1 MAGKARPGYLGPPGG
16 AARQIPVPG
25 GTVLPRLLEGG
36 GLPGASMTDIHALP
50 PTMGQLSLGKVG
62 ITGIRKPLVI
72 QRPERTHTL
81 SAGFEVYVD
90 LPALRKGSDLS
101 RNAQVLAEVVD
112 ETVHRPARSLE
123 SACLAI
129 ARELLPRHPYAREA
143 EVRVEAE
150 YFRPRGIREDRV
162 SLENF
167 TLLAAAWARRRP
179 SWVEVQKAIGAEAV
193 GMTACPCAMETCRAR
208 LEAEFPLLRDA
219 QFAAMPIITHNQ
231 RNRSR
236 LLLTLEEEAEVEA
249 DELLDILEG
258 AQSSPTYAI
267 LKRGD
272 EGQVV
277 LDAHRRPRFVEDVV
291 RAALSLLAERFPQL
305 PDTTGVEVAT
315 RSEESIHKY
324 DVRAEHRSTLG
335 ALRRE
340 LAASGPSPSR

>member
-1 MAGKARPGYLGPPGG
+1 
-16 AARQIPVPG
+16 
-25 GTVLPRLLEGG
+25 
-36 GLPGASMTDIHALP
+36 MTDIHALP
-50 PTMGQLSLGKVG
+50 PTMGRLSLGKVG
-62 ITGIRKPLVI
+62 ICGIRKPLVI
-72 QRPERTHTL
+72 QRPDRTHTL

-101 RNAQVLAEVVD
+101 RNAQVLAEVID
-112 ETVHRPARSLE
+112 ETVHRPVRSVE
-123 SACLAI
+123 AACLDI
-129 ARELLPRHPYAREA
+129 SRELLIRHPYAREA

-167 TLLAAAWARRRP
+167 TLLGGAWARRTP
-179 SWVEVQKAIGAEAV
+179 SGTEVRQSVGAEAI

-208 LEAEFPLLRDA
+208 LEEEFPALKDPAFHDL
-219 QFAAMPIITHNQ
+219 PIITHNQ

-236 LLLTLEEEAEVEA
+236 LRLTLEEHTEVEA
-249 DELLDILEG
+249 DDLLDILEG

-291 RAALSLLAERFPQL
+291 RAILSLLVERLPRL
-305 PDTTGVEVAT
+305 PDATDVEVAT

-340 LAASGPSPSR
+340 LAS